1 MLRFG
6 GLGSGLAVLVGVG
19 LTVLRGSSSGQ
30 SATMFVPMSLLGVA
44 ASVLLGKLVAGSPRP
59 AAAPDD
65 DPNMAPDDTAPAPV
79 PDSLADPSDDI
90 DHLAALRHEFRT
102 PLNAVLGFAD
112 VLLSGIDGDVN
123 DSQREDLEII
133 RASGMRLQVLLD
145 SALDLSRLANATF
158 RSDVESTDA
167 TEVVRRAAKE
177 ANQLWSGKRS
187 VRLTVPDERREA
199 FVDPTRLRRCVLVL
213 ADFLA
218 TDYRESDITISLE
231 TAGEQLAVSI
241 AASPS
246 GRLALEALPTS
257 AEVVGAEDPLKIRRW
272 PVAVSSEVVSA
283 QGGTLYH
290 GDDPARF
297 VIRVPTTEHR

>member
-6 GLGSGLAVLVGVG
+6 ALGGGLAVLVGAG
-19 LTVLRGSSSGQ
+19 LAATRGSSLGPA
-30 SATMFVPMSLLGVA
+30 ATMFVPMALLGVA
-44 ASVLLGKLVAGSPRP
+44 ASVLLGKLVAESPRP
-59 AAAPDD
+59 ATPFGG
-65 DPNMAPDDTAPAPV
+65 DPVPQPDDTSSPPTL
-79 PDSLADPSDDI
+79 DSTAHAHDDI

-145 SALDLSRLANATF
+145 SALDLSRLANGTF
-158 RSDVESTDA
+158 RSDAESTDA
-167 TEVVRRAAKE
+167 SEVVRRAAKE

-187 VRLTVPDERREA
+187 VRLAVPDERCMA
-199 FVDPTRLRRCVLVL
+199 LVDPNRLRRCVLVL

-218 TDYRESDITISLE
+218 TNYREADVTISLE

-241 AASPS
+241 SVSPS
-246 GRLALEALPTS
+246 GRLALEALPTP

-272 PVAVSSEVVSA
+272 PVAVSSEVVAA

-297 VIRVPTTEHR
+297 VIRVPTTEDG